1 MATDAVLTM
10 LLKRYKREKMGV
22 REPERRIFQVHRSY
36 VRRHVCSVPGCQGH
50 PIEFAHAK
58 TRGSGGHDA
67 QGVPLCLAH
76 HHEQHSMGIESF
88 QAKYKIDLFAIA
100 AEFARTTTDKALR
113 QALLE
118 QPDIYSGR
126 LASAAHAR

>member
-1 MATDAVLTM
+1 
-10 LLKRYKREKMGV
+10 
-22 REPERRIFQVHRSY
+22 
-36 VRRHVCSVPGCQGH
+36 
-50 PIEFAHAK
+50 
-58 TRGSGGHDA
+58 
-67 QGVPLCLAH
+67 
-76 HHEQHSMGIESF
+76 MGIESF